1 MEVPNGKEVQSPKK
15 RLVKSL
21 VGVSPHTAITG
32 TAHHTQGF
40 PKSSGLGILLSLL
53 SPYFILLIYLTKY
66 PSSLTKL
73 KQKPLILLKTQS

>member
-40 PKSSGLGILLSLL
+40 PKFSGLGHTALSVESIFHTLDL
-53 SPYFILLIYLTKY
+53 FDKISII
-66 PSSLTKL
+66 SH
-73 KQKPLILLKTQS
+73 